1 MKPNEQLAKWVNG
14 ESIHNKERDEC
25 CPDFSCCN
33 PDVTTP
39 AEERVKFLN
48 ASESE
53 RHGMLFGF
61 LGKALMEYSKT
72 DKKETVIRLIGSEA
86 GEQSHEQ

>member
-33 PDVTTP
+33 YAQWLEAEISKAREKIKQLEKLTDLQNEFILKGQNILPATT
-39 AEERVKFLN
+39 EE
-48 ASESE
+48 
-53 RHGMLFGF
+53 
-61 LGKALMEYSKT
+61 
-72 DKKETVIRLIGSEA
+72 
-86 GEQSHEQ
+86 